1 MFNIPADTFFV
12 DKRSKTPLIDQ
23 LRDDIIRLI
32 INQTLLPGDRMPEP
46 DDLAAYFE
54 TDRTRMTALYNELY
68 QRGYVSNERPHTI
81 IYEQIPNYLFMS
93 KSTIAT
99 ALGKIPSDVTFQ
111 TLTTRRYLASPEKAE
126 LMRFKPK
133 EDVLEIERMFCVN
146 RIPQFFATIMVPL
159 SLFPS
164 FEHHYTDTKAIWDI
178 YQDHYDLTIDNRHSE
193 LRVVALTPKVAD
205 ILRLPHHAPSYQ
217 LLAHVYDQFDRCIEY
232 YEVYTPSSYFFQVKT
247 PRETLKK
254 LHQKP

>member
-1 MFNIPADTFFV
+1 MFNIPVDTFFV

-23 LRDDIIRLI
+23 LRDDIIRII
-32 INQTLLPGDRMPEP
+32 INQTLLPGDVMPEP
-46 DDLAAYFE
+46 ESLAGYFE
-54 TDRTRMTALYNELY
+54 VNDSTIKTLYAELH
-68 QRGYVSNERPHTI
+68 QRGYVSSEPPYSI
-81 IYEQIPNYLFMS
+81 IYEQTPNYLFMS

-111 TLTTRRYLASPEKAE
+111 TLSTRRTLASPNKAA
-126 LMRFKPK
+126 LMRFKPN
-133 EDVLEIERMFCVN
+133 EEVLEIERMFCVN
-146 RIPQFFATIMVPL
+146 RIPQFFATIAVPL
-159 SLFPS
+159 SLFPH
-164 FEHHYTDTKAIWDI
+164 FDNHYTDTTAIWDI
-178 YQDHYDLTIDNRHSE
+178 YQEHYELTIDNRHSE

-205 ILRLPHHAPSYQ
+205 ILRLPHDAPSYQ

-247 PRETLKK
+247 DRETLKK